1 MVANIII
8 LLTIMSVLATIVYAV
23 DRVFTM
29 NRREYFRRAR
39 KAIPHINELKKMFLT
54 RKITIDDF
62 KVRLRAIYEEYS
74 IYPF

>member
-8 LLTIMSVLATIVYAV
+8 LLTIMSVLAAIVYAV

-29 NRREYFRRAR
+29 NRCEYFLRAR

-54 RKITIDDF
+54 RKITIDEF
-62 KVRLRAIYEEYS
+62 KVRLKAIYEEYS

>member
-8 LLTIMSVLATIVYAV
+8 LLTIMSVLSAIVYAV

>member
-8 LLTIMSVLATIVYAV
+8 LLTIMSVLAAIVYAV

>member
-54 RKITIDDF
+54 RKITIDEF

>member
-8 LLTIMSVLATIVYAV
+8 LLTIMSVLAAIVYVV

>member
-8 LLTIMSVLATIVYAV
+8 LLTIMSVLAAIVYTV
-23 DRVFTM
+23 NRVFTL

>member
-1 MVANIII
+1 MVAKIII
-8 LLTIMSVLATIVYAV
+8 FLTVMSVLGAIVYAV

-54 RKITIDDF
+54 RKITIDEF
-62 KVRLRAIYEEYS
+62 KVRLMAIYEEYS

>member
-1 MVANIII
+1 MVAKIII
-8 LLTIMSVLATIVYAV
+8 LLTIMSVLAAIVYAV

-29 NRREYFRRAR
+29 NRREYFRRTR

-54 RKITIDDF
+54 RKITIDEF
-62 KVRLRAIYEEYS
+62 KVRLKAIYEEYS

>member
-8 LLTIMSVLATIVYAV
+8 LLTIMSVLAAIVYAV

-39 KAIPHINELKKMFLT
+39 KAIPYINELKKMFLT
-54 RKITIDDF
+54 RKITIDEF